1 MPDPSDTLTTQL
13 RTPAMADVARLAGVS
28 AQTVSRALRDH
39 PHVQPATRAKVLDA
53 VRQLGYRRNNAAR
66 ALSSGRSHTIG
77 VVMHQTAAYSSG
89 SFSLGV
95 ERAAREA
102 GYAISTV
109 TAASVSPEAVEAA
122 LAQVIDQGV
131 DGLVLTLPM
140 IGTTPRIDELTRDLP
155 TVATDGSRTP
165 DAEVVAIDQR
175 QIGALATQHLLDLG
189 HETVWHVAGQAAWLE
204 SVRREEGWRATL
216 VDAGREPPPILTG
229 DWSAA
234 SGYQAGLILGRI
246 PEASAVFVAGDEMAF
261 GLLRAL
267 HELGRTVPDDI
278 SVVGVDDIRLAAYA
292 TPPLTTV
299 AQPFDQVGAA
309 AVNHLIG
316 LIDGVSEPP
325 SIESPPDPRLIIRST
340 TAQRSRQHPT
350 TEGDPR

>member
-1 MPDPSDTLTTQL
+1 
-13 RTPAMADVARLAGVS
+13 MADVARLAGVS

-53 VRQLGYRRNNAAR
+53 VRQLGYRRNSAAR

-89 SFSLGV
+89 SFSIGV

-102 GYAISTV
+102 GYAVSTV
-109 TAASVSPEAVEAA
+109 TTASVGPEAVEAA
-122 LAQVIDQGV
+122 LTQVIEQGI

-204 SVRREEGWRATL
+204 SVRREEGWRTTL
-216 VDAGREPPPILTG
+216 ADAGRQPPPVLTG

-246 PEASAVFVAGDEMAF
+246 PDASAVFVAGDEMAF
-261 GLLRAL
+261 GVLRAL
-267 HELGRTVPDDI
+267 HELGRKVPEDI

-309 AVNHLIG
+309 AVAHLIG
-316 LIDGVSEPP
+316 LIDGSPGEPPVSEAPP
-325 SIESPPDPRLIIRST
+325 EPRLVVRST
-340 TAQRSRQHPT
+340 TAQRPHQHPT
-350 TEGDPR
+350 TDHEGDTR